1 VTSTPVDGVE
11 IKCTLSG
18 SSMQPAMSSFDL
30 GDPDRKRKIWFFD
43 SIDPVR
49 NHPRLLR
56 AGIILRLRRKD
67 DDPGES
73 TVKLRPAQAELLVG
87 DFRAGTECF
96 GKSYSVEYDWAHD
109 PVLAASMNADVDRE
123 AADRMVHLI
132 EPIEDRYSDDQ
143 LRLLNEAGTPPP
155 DPFAALRAAGPI
167 ASERWNDVGE
177 GLLAE
182 LRAERWTYGNNKQFL
197 ELSLQA
203 TDLTDAKRHR
213 DALLEDLARRGLQPD
228 PAGRPKTEIVLLELL
243 GPKPHRAISRPAP
256 VSEESA
262 TNGGS

>member
-1 VTSTPVDGVE
+1 MTSTPVDGVE

-18 SSMQPAMSSFDL
+18 TSLQPAIVSFRL
-30 GDPDRKRKIWFFD
+30 GDPDRKREIWFFD
-43 SIDPVR
+43 SIDMVHD
-49 NHPRLLR
+49 HPRLLQ
-56 AGIILRLRRKD
+56 AGIILRLRRKND
-67 DDPGES
+67 GPGES
-73 TVKLRPAQAELLVG
+73 TVKLRPAQEKRLVG
-87 DFRAGTECF
+87 DFRADTDPF
-96 GKSYSVEYDWAHD
+96 GKSYSVEYDWAAHD

-123 AADRMVHLI
+123 AADKMVDLV

-155 DPFAALRAAGPI
+155 DPFADLRAAGPI

-177 GLLAE
+177 GRLAE

-243 GPKPHRAISRPAP
+243 GPNHTER
-256 VSEESA
+256 
-262 TNGGS
+262 